1 MLFTWQ
7 IAAAQLMVAFL
18 FGGSLLYSS
27 SFAAFLFRTLPPQE
41 AGALLRKAF
50 TQFYLWL
57 IVTASVSALLLINID
72 AISSLILAAIAVIT
86 VPLRQQLMPAINAAS
101 DAGDKQ
107 RFHRLHLISVFFGL
121 VQIVAMAFVLIR
133 TF

>member
-57 IVTASVSALLLINID
+57 IVTAFISALLLINID
-72 AISSLILAAIAVIT
+72 VISSLILAAIAVMT

-107 RFHRLHLISVFFGL
+107 RFHRLHLVSVFFG
-121 VQIVAMAFVLIR
+121 VGQIVAMAFVLIR

>member
-7 IAAAQLMVAFL
+7 VAAAQLMVAFL

-27 SFAAFLFRTLPPQE
+27 TFAAFLFRTLPPQE

-57 IVTASVSALLLINID
+57 IVTSFISALLLVNID
-72 AISSLILAAIAVIT
+72 VISSAILAAIAVVT

-101 DAGDKQ
+101 DAGDGQ
-107 RFHRLHLISVFFGL
+107 RFHRLHLTSVFFGL
-121 VQIVAMAFVLIR
+121 CQIVAMAFVLLR

>member
-1 MLFTWQ
+1 MLFNWQ
-7 IAAAQLMVAFL
+7 VAAAQLMVAFL

-27 SFAAFLFRTLPPQE
+27 TFAAFLFRTLPPQE

-57 IVTASVSALLLINID
+57 IVTSLISALLLINID
-72 AISSLILAAIAVIT
+72 VVSSVVLAAVAIVT

-101 DAGDKQ
+101 DAGDGK
-107 RFHRLHLISVFFGL
+107 RFHRLHLVSVFFGL
-121 VQIVAMAFVLIR
+121 SQIVAMAFVLIR
-133 TF
+133 AF